1 VTSLDGENLVGISPP
16 VRQSVRIY
24 QEILS
29 EEYVKKTIWAGDWY
43 TFCHHLLYIL
53 QPNMEVTRYN
63 KNVSGRAIF
72 LRLLGSLLDLAIIP
86 RIVASHGY

>member
-1 VTSLDGENLVGISPP
+1 MVKFGRDISVLPKKRLP

-72 LRLLGSLLDLAIIP
+72 LRLLGSLWIWQSSTN
-86 RIVASHGY
+86 RG